1 MRRLLLVLLFS
12 AAAYAQTPAAQLV
25 NNVLKN
31 PGYFNQNCNIP
42 PPLPDKQLP
51 LYGYR
56 RSWSD
61 SKISAENFTKLRAE
75 RSEVVKALAVQ
86 LDAINVANFVGDSDY
101 EARARDETLLMMV
114 LDLNAVETL
123 AALLRLEKS
132 LDKVAYYRS
141 GKSAPP
147 KDYRLPP
154 HAQVLSVITAIL
166 KNENAAGVDKLGPKA
181 SYDKAT
187 RDRIVALADQFER
200 NVDPSRWKRG
210 KAMSA
215 RPEAR

>member
-1 MRRLLLVLLFS
+1 MRSLLLVLLLCT
-12 AAAYAQTPAAQLV
+12 AAYAQTPAAELV

-31 PGYFNQNCNIP
+31 PGYFSQNCNIP

-61 SKISAENFTKLRAE
+61 SKISAENFAKLRAQ

-86 LDAINVANFVGDSDY
+86 LDGVNAKGFVSDEDY
-101 EARARDETLLMMV
+101 ETRAKAETLLMMV
-114 LDLNAVETL
+114 LDLNAVEAL
-123 AALLRLEKS
+123 SALLRLEKA
-132 LDKVAYYRS
+132 LDKMAYYHT

-154 HAQVLSVITAIL
+154 QAQVLSVITAIL
-166 KNENAAGVDKLGPKA
+166 KNEKAAGVDKLGPKA
-181 SYDKAT
+181 TYDKAT
-187 RDRIVALADQFER
+187 RDRIVALAEAFER
-200 NVDPSRWKRG
+200 NVDPSKWQRG
-210 KAMSA
+210 KAMTA
-215 RPEAR
+215 KPETR